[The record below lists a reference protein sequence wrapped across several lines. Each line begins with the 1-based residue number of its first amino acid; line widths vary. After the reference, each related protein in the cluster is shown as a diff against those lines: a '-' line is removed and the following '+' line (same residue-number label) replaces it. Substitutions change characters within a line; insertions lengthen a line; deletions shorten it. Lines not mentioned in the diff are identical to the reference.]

1 MEDAMK
7 SVVTLRLDALMRK
20 RIAAKA
26 KAQRRTLSSQLE
38 HYAYLGMIA
47 EENPDLP
54 LSFIEG
60 ILEGREEIRA
70 GLGLPYVRGVIR

>member
-1 MEDAMK
+1 MK
-7 SVVTLRLDALMRK
+7 NVVTLRLDSELRK

-26 KAQRRTLSSQLE
+26 KARRRTLSGQLE
-38 HYAYLGMIA
+38 YYAHIGMIA

-70 GLGLPYVRGVIR
+70 GLGVPYVRGVIR

>member
-1 MEDAMK
+1 MRN
-7 SVVTLRLDALMRK
+7 VVTLRLDTQMRK

-26 KAQRRTLSSQLE
+26 KAHRRTLSGQLE
-38 HYAYLGMIA
+38 HYAYIGMIA
-47 EENPDLP
+47 EENPDLS

-70 GLGLPYVRGVIR
+70 GLGVPYVRGVIR